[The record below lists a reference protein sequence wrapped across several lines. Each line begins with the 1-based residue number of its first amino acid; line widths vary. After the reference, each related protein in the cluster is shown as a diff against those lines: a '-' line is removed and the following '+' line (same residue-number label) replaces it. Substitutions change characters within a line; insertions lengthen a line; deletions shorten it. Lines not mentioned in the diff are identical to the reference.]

1 MDTFYVALGMDDAAA
16 EIDEAVACGNVAG
29 ACIDDYTVAGQE
41 GRRCIVRVYE
51 KCDMHS
57 GQRQTLT
64 VVIDNITGQTRIHSM
79 DGGGGDGFACCWSAM
94 GSFAAEVRAALG
106 DYVLQQ

>member
-1 MDTFYVALGMDDAAA
+1 MDDAAA
-16 EIDEAVACGNVAG
+16 EIDEAVAGGSVTG

-51 KCDMHS
+51 KYD
-57 GQRQTLT
+57 GQAGVRQTLT

-79 DGGGGDGFACCWSAM
+79 DGGDEPGCVCGWGAA
-94 GSFAAEVRAALG
+94 GSFAADVRDALQG
-106 DYVLQQ
+106 FMLKP

>member
-1 MDTFYVALGMDDAAA
+1 MDTFYVSLGMDDAAA
-16 EIDEAVACGNVAG
+16 EIDEAVAGGSGTG

-51 KCDMHS
+51 KHDMQTGSHK
-57 GQRQTLT
+57 TLT

-79 DGGGGDGFACCWSAM
+79 DGGGDTDFAFDWGAV
-94 GSFAAEVRAALG
+94 GSFASEIRDALC
-106 DYVLQQ
+106 DFMLP